1 MALVRTGGTV
11 LRATSTPSF
20 ASDAP
25 GNVRHEELRLELCE
39 TLRRMAAGGLVL
51 GAAGNVST
59 RAGELVVVSPSRRWY
74 DTLGPADVCL
84 VEPDGKLVEGPA
96 PSVELPMH
104 LAVLAARPEVGAVVH
119 THSPYATALSCV
131 LDEIPVVEPEQ
142 DETVGG
148 PLPVAGP
155 APSGTAALGE
165 AVLAAAG
172 DLSAAVVRG
181 HGPVCFGRDL
191 AGALACAFAVE
202 ENARIFALVQL
213 LKP

>member
-1 MALVRTGGTV
+1 MALVRTGCTV
-11 LRATSTPSF
+11 LRAMRTPLLCQRR
-20 ASDAP
+20 P
-25 GNVRHEELRLELCE
+25 RNVRHEELRLELCE

-51 GAAGNVST
+51 GAAGNVSA
-59 RAGELVVVSPSRRWY
+59 RADELVAISPSRLWY
-74 DTLGPADVCL
+74 DTLHPEDVSL
-84 VEPDGKLVEGPA
+84 VAPDGRVVEGRR

-119 THSPYATALSCV
+119 THSPYATALSCI

-142 DETVGG
+142 EEAVGG
-148 PLPVAGP
+148 ALPVASA
-155 APSGTAALGE
+155 APSGCAALGN

-172 DLSAAVVRG
+172 DRWATVVRD

-202 ENARIFALVQL
+202 ENARIFALVRL
-213 LKP
+213 LSA